1 MDIKLATQNHG
12 SNQVYIKGP
21 QEYEPRTVEEMR
33 EITLQ
38 RAKQTL
44 KDLKVYEGGKLI
56 SPMARSG
63 LNCIKVKIGY
73 GKRNL
78 ALFKFG
84 DGATEKRHNADTVK
98 ERRSEAIAT
107 IKTAIDIIKGGG
119 MNEHFAAFLVT
130 RRTSSKNGT
139 KKLKNKS
146 GLKLVPEKEA
156 V

>member
-1 MDIKLATQNHG
+1 MDIKLAMEARG

-21 QEYEPRTVEEMR
+21 HEYEPRTVEEMR

-63 LNCIKVKIGY
+63 LNCIKIKIGY
-73 GKRNL
+73 GSRNA
-78 ALFKFG
+78 ALFEYD
-84 DGATEKRHNADTVK
+84 DGATERRLNADTVE
-98 ERRSEAIAT
+98 ERRSAAIE
-107 IKTAIDIIKGGG
+107 IIKDSIDSIKEGG
-119 MNEHFAAFLVT
+119 MDEHFAAFLVT

>member
-33 EITLQ
+33 ETTLQ

-44 KDLKVYEGGKLI
+44 KHLKAYEGGTLT
-56 SPMARSG
+56 SPMAKSG

-73 GKRNL
+73 GKRNA
-78 ALFKFG
+78 ALFDYD
-84 DGATEKRHNADTVK
+84 DGANERRLNADTVE
-98 ERRSEAIAT
+98 ERRSAAIE
-107 IKTAIDIIKGGG
+107 IIKDSIDSIKEGG
-119 MNEHFAAFLVT
+119 MDEHFAAFLVT